1 LKPVLENIVPEK
13 QRSVVAY
20 EHVVPSFEFK
30 WHFHP
35 EYELTYIVS
44 GNGYRLVGDHS
55 EPFTAGDFVLL
66 GPNVP
71 HTWVSDATSVKNI
84 AYVIQFTERV
94 ARPNN
99 LPEWDFLKPLFKAA
113 TRGVAFKTD
122 EAIVESLKFIVT
134 QSGVT
139 QLTALWNLL
148 NTLSNTE
155 INSLASTRYQVNFNQ
170 KSASRLNKAFN
181 FIHQNA
187 LDAITLEQIA
197 DEVNMTP
204 SSFSRFF
211 KKMSGKTFIGYVN
224 EFRIRQACHY
234 LINTDSP
241 IPDVAFNAGFGSIT
255 HFNRIFLQ
263 LMKLPPLAYRRQFL
277 TITL

>member
-1 LKPVLENIVPEK
+1 L
-13 QRSVVAY
+13 
-20 EHVVPSFEFK
+20 FEFK

-35 EYELTYIVS
+35 EYELTYIIS
-44 GNGYRLVGDHS
+44 GSGYRLVGDHS
-55 EPFTAGDFVLL
+55 EPFMAGDFILL

-71 HTWVSDATSVKNI
+71 HTWVSDSTSVINI
-84 AYVIQFTERV
+84 AYVIQFAEQV
-94 ARPNN
+94 ALPNN
-99 LPEWDFLKPLFKAA
+99 LPEWNCLKPLLKAA

-122 EAIVESLKFIVT
+122 RAITDDLKFIVT
-134 QSGVT
+134 QSGIT
-139 QLTALWNLL
+139 QLTALWSLL
-148 NTLSNTE
+148 NTLSNAE
-155 INSLASTRYQVNFNQ
+155 RNSLASTRYQINFNQ
-170 KSASRLNKAFN
+170 KTASRLNKAFN

-211 KKMSGKTFIGYVN
+211 RKMSGKTFIGYVN

-234 LINTDSP
+234 LIRTEDP
-241 IPDVAFNAGFGSIT
+241 MPDVAFNAGFGSVT
-255 HFNRIFLQ
+255 HFNRTFLQ
-263 LMKLPPLAYRRQFL
+263 LMKLSPLTYRRQFL

>member
-1 LKPVLENIVPEK
+1 LKPILENIVPEGE
-13 QRSVVAY
+13 RSVVAY
-20 EHVVPSFEFK
+20 EHAVPSFEFK

-44 GNGYRLVGDHS
+44 GSGYRLVGDRS

-71 HTWVSDATSVKNI
+71 HTWVSDSASVENA
-84 AYVIQFTERV
+84 AYVIQFAEKV
-94 ARPNN
+94 ALPND
-99 LPEWDFLKPLFKAA
+99 LPEWDCIKPLLKAA
-113 TRGVAFKTD
+113 TRGVAFKSN
-122 EAIVESLKFIVT
+122 EVMVESLKKIVT
-134 QSGVT
+134 QSGIT
-139 QLTALWNLL
+139 QLTALWDLL
-148 NTLSNTE
+148 NMLSRAE
-155 INSLASTRYQVNFNQ
+155 RNSLASTRYQINFNQ
-170 KSASRLNKAFN
+170 KSASRLDKAFN

-211 KKMSGKTFIGYVN
+211 KKISGKTFIGYVN

-234 LINTDSP
+234 LIKTDDP

-263 LMKLPPLAYRRQFL
+263 LMKLPPLTYRRQFL
-277 TITL
+277 NITL